1 MVVEDARAYLET
13 LDLDREGLAIVLL
26 KTNAK
31 DLYDSEQDQSV
42 YYPEVESLVKNYT

>member
-26 KTNAK
+26 KTN
-31 DLYDSEQDQSV
+31 DSKTAMTVSRFS
-42 YYPEVESLVKNYT
+42 PFTTRKWNHW